1 MGNTS
6 YNFDS
11 RTTRAVSSGYYTKSV
26 DQTFEQNAKR
36 QAHESMNPKNIK
48 IREARDSKEHPK
60 TVPIALFLDI
70 TGSMERI
77 PHEFIKD
84 GLPTLM
90 KTLVENGVPDAALLF
105 GGVGDHLADNY
116 PLQVGQFESGDEEND
131 LWLSR
136 VYIEGN
142 GGGNGGESYP
152 LGWQFVANYTVTD
165 AWEKRK
171 KKGFVFTIGDER
183 PHKNYQKAANISIF
197 GENAKQE
204 GNLVS
209 LEQLLADAQ
218 EKYHVYHLHY
228 VHNSASES
236 QLEDWKQILG
246 ENAIKVE
253 DYRQIPKL
261 IAKIVLAHET
271 GEDETPSV
279 ITETKVED
287 SEPIVNDVKPPKKP
301 KIKF

>member
-6 YNFDS
+6 YNFDN
-11 RTTRAVSSGYYTKSV
+11 RTTRAVSSGFYSKSV
-26 DQTFEQNAKR
+26 DQVFEQNAKR
-36 QAHESMNPKNIK
+36 QVHESMNPKNIK

-60 TVPIALFLDI
+60 TVPIALFLDM

-105 GGVGDHLADNY
+105 GGVGDHLSDNY

-204 GNLVS
+204 GNLVT
-209 LEQLLADAQ
+209 LEQLLKDAQ
-218 EKYHVYHLHY
+218 ERYHVYHLHY
-228 VHNSASES
+228 VHNNASEG
-236 QLEDWKQILG
+236 QLQDWKTILG

-261 IAKIVLAHET
+261 IAKIVLSHET
-271 GEDETPSV
+271 GEDESPSV
-279 ITETKVED
+279 ITENIVEKD
-287 SEPIVNDVKPPKKP
+287 NFDTGITTPIKKP
-301 KIKF
+301 KIRF